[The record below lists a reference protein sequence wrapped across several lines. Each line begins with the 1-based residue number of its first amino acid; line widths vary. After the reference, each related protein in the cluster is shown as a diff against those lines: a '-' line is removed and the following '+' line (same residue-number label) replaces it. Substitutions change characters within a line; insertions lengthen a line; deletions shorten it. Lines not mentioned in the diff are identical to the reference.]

1 MLQALNSIERV
12 ARGTV
17 MNNGYV
23 VLPEGQHNFVI
34 LGLCLG
40 SFEARRYDAAR
51 HERVATGN
59 VIRFYQFVVAEL
71 DANNR
76 VVGVQA
82 RPFTDFYNKE
92 VLKQVAADGTV
103 NYVHHDGNFVERLD
117 AYVRKHRTEAPEV
130 AFARILPSI
139 RQRVLTI
146 TSRLYERQMRGFV
159 ATRSLHTVVW
169 NANAQP
175 LNLTI
180 DDVRPHCEAAGIEHI
195 YGFSGDLTVT
205 EPSAP
210 EPSAPEQTP
219 EAPAAPQ
226 PESNI
231 GF

>member
-12 ARGTV
+12 AKGTV
-17 MNNGYV
+17 INNGYV
-23 VLPEGQHNFVI
+23 VLPEGKHNFVI

-59 VIRFYQFVVAEL
+59 VVRFYQFVVAEL
-71 DANNR
+71 DTNNR

-92 VLKQVAADGTV
+92 VLKQVAADGTIS
-103 NYVHHDGNFVERLD
+103 YVRHDGNFVERLD
-117 AYVRKHRTEAPEV
+117 AYVRQHRTEAPEV
-130 AFARILPSI
+130 AFARILPNI

-159 ATRSLHTVVW
+159 ATRSLHTIVW
-169 NANAQP
+169 NADAQP
-175 LNLTI
+175 LNLTL

-195 YGFSGDLTVT
+195 YGFSGELPVT
-205 EPSAP
+205 EP
-210 EPSAPEQTP
+210 EAPEQTP
-219 EAPAAPQ
+219 EPEAPTAPQ
-226 PESNI
+226 SEANI